1 MWRGFLDQVLKDEP
15 TERFSLPPPTPQ
27 DIKPILRGV
36 WDQGDIHNILYY
48 VDKNDPL
55 GPPPVN
61 PDDDSQFTN
70 WEIAV
75 KAWAQLV
82 NIAPVFETIE
92 APVGLS
98 VDEEQETH

>member
-1 MWRGFLDQVLKDEP
+1 MPLSPAPSLR
-15 TERFSLPPPTPQ
+15 TSLPPPTPQ

-75 KAWAQLV
+75 KAW
-82 NIAPVFETIE
+82 VFERIE